1 MARQTSSASSSASA
15 GKPAAAKK
23 TRWYQNIWQ
32 AYTMTRETDR
42 AVTWWLLATFVVV
55 MGIAVGIG
63 LLTGQVIYFIILG
76 VPFAVLAVLVILVR
90 RTEAAAYSRIEGQP
104 GASLSALHTIR
115 RGWEFPDE
123 PVAMDPR
130 TQDLVFRGV
139 GRAGVVLVSEGPPN
153 RAAKLLD
160 TERKRIARVL
170 PKVPVTV
177 IQCGSEEGQVPL
189 SRLSRRVQKLRPVL
203 TKQMTAE
210 ITKRLKALGGARLP
224 MPKGVDP
231 FKARPDR
238 KGMRGR

>member
-55 MGIAVGIG
+55 MGIAIGIG

-170 PKVPVTV
+170 PKVPVIV

-189 SRLSRRVQKLRPVL
+189 NRLSRRVQKLRPVL